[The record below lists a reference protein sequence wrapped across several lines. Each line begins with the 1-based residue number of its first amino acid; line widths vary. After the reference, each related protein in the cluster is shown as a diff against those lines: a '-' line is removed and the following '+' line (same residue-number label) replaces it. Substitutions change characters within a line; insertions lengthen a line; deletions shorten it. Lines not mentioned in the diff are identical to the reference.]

1 MLAKLFAAF
10 IVIPILEIYLIIK
23 VGTVIG
29 AGWTVFLVIAT
40 AFIGAYL
47 ARMQGAQT
55 MMRMRENM
63 RKGIPPANDIL
74 DAFLIFAAGLVFL
87 TPGFLT
93 DILGVLILLP
103 PTRQPIKFW
112 LLKKIDQWMRQG
124 NVHIQRF

>member
-10 IVIPILEIYLIIK
+10 VIIPVLEIYVIIK
-23 VGTVIG
+23 VGSYIG
-29 AGWTVFLVIAT
+29 AGWTVFLVVAT

-47 ARMQGAQT
+47 AKMQGAHT
-55 MMRMRENM
+55 MMKMRSNM
-63 RKGIPPANDIL
+63 QQGIPPTNDIL

-93 DILGVLILLP
+93 DILGVLVLLP
-103 PTRQPIKFW
+103 VTRQPIKFW

-124 NVHIQRF
+124 NVHIRRF

>member
-1 MLAKLFAAF
+1 MLVKLFAAF
-10 IVIPILEIYLIIK
+10 IIIPILEIYLIIK
-23 VGTVIG
+23 VGTLIG

-63 RKGIPPANDIL
+63 QKGIPPANDIL

-87 TPGFLT
+87 TPGFMT

-124 NVHIQRF
+124 NVHIHRF